1 MMLVVT
7 YDVDTSDSAGQKR
20 LRKVAK
26 ICERHGMRVQNSVFE
41 VLVDAAQLVVLKQE
55 LGKAIDMEQD
65 SVRFYRLGNSY
76 ENRIESMGRKPLV
89 EAGSALIFNANP
101 CRTHFCGRL
110 AHEIHARYTAFGSL
124 LGKPKEARHKTVSS
138 FGNLPQNLMTDLWKI
153 AVALPQGRE

>member
-41 VLVDAAQLVVLKQE
+41 VLVDASQLVVLKQE

-65 SVRFYRLGNSY
+65 SVRVYRLGNSY

-89 EAGSALIFNANP
+89 EAGSALIF
-101 CRTHFCGRL
+101 
-110 AHEIHARYTAFGSL
+110 
-124 LGKPKEARHKTVSS
+124 
-138 FGNLPQNLMTDLWKI
+138 
-153 AVALPQGRE
+153 

>member
-7 YDVDTSDSAGQKR
+7 YDVDTADSAGQKR

-55 LGKAIDMEQD
+55 LGKAIDMKQD

-89 EAGSALIFNANP
+89 EAGSALIF
-101 CRTHFCGRL
+101 
-110 AHEIHARYTAFGSL
+110 
-124 LGKPKEARHKTVSS
+124 
-138 FGNLPQNLMTDLWKI
+138 
-153 AVALPQGRE
+153 